1 MMLAKLNPLGIV
13 RAHYRSLR
21 NYQTDHLSI
30 GELAFHIGF
39 PAALTILHFCLST
52 DISEGVVGII
62 VSAAS
67 IVAGLML
74 NLLVLIYTL
83 VFNAKANPS
92 PAANIDD
99 FKRVSSESLST
110 IAFSIL
116 LCLLLVVASFL
127 ILARFSILSG
137 IGRFLTVYLGT
148 AVILCL
154 LMVLKRC
161 YAIVQLELK

>member
-1 MMLAKLNPLGIV
+1 MLSKLNPLGIV
-13 RAHYRSLR
+13 KAHYASLR
-21 NYQTDHLSI
+21 NYQTDTLAI
-30 GELAFHIGF
+30 GEL
-39 PAALTILHFCLST
+39 ILHFGLPASMAILHFRLVP

-83 VFNAKANPS
+83 VYNAKTNPN
-92 PAANIDD
+92 PVANIDD
-99 FKRVSSESLST
+99 FKKVSSEALST

-127 ILARFSILSG
+127 ILSRFPVLAG
-137 IGRFLTVYLGT
+137 VGRFVTVYLGV
-148 AVILCL
+148 AVVLCL
-154 LMVLKRC
+154 LIVLKRC

>member
-1 MMLAKLNPLGIV
+1 MLSKLNPISIV
-13 RAHYRSLR
+13 KAHYCSLR
-21 NYQTDHLSI
+21 DYQTDSLSL
-30 GELAFHIGF
+30 GEVLLHALLPMGL
-39 PAALTILHFCLST
+39 AALHFWLVS
-52 DISEGVVGII
+52 DISEGVVSII

-83 VFNAKANPS
+83 VYNAKTNPN
-92 PAANIDD
+92 PVANIDD
-99 FKRVSSESLST
+99 FKKVSSESLST

-127 ILARFSILSG
+127 ILSRFPVVAGL
-137 IGRFLTVYLGT
+137 GRFLTVYLGV
-148 AVILCL
+148 AVVLCL
-154 LMVLKRC
+154 LIVLKRC

>member
-1 MMLAKLNPLGIV
+1 MLSKMNPLGIV
-13 RAHYRSLR
+13 KAHYGSLR
-21 NYQTDHLSI
+21 NYQTNTLSAAEISLHL
-30 GELAFHIGF
+30 LLPAVL
-39 PAALTILHFCLST
+39 AALHFWLVP
-52 DISEGVVGII
+52 DISEGVVSII

-83 VFNAKANPS
+83 VYNAKTNPNPVS
-92 PAANIDD
+92 NIDD

-116 LCLLLVVASFL
+116 LCLLLVVASL
-127 ILARFSILSG
+127 LVLSRFATVAG
-137 IGRFLTVYLGT
+137 VGRFTTVYLGI

-154 LMVLKRC
+154 LIVLKRC

>member
-1 MMLAKLNPLGIV
+1 MLSKLNPLGIV
-13 RAHYRSLR
+13 KAHYCSLR
-21 NYQTDHLSI
+21 DYQTDKLSI
-30 GELAFHIGF
+30 SELVLHFGLPLSLAV
-39 PAALTILHFCLST
+39 LHFCLVPE
-52 DISEGVVGII
+52 ISEGVVGII

-83 VFNAKANPS
+83 VYNAKANPS
-92 PAANIDD
+92 PPANIDD
-99 FKRVSSESLST
+99 FKKVSSESLST

-116 LCLLLVVASFL
+116 LCLLLVVASFV
-127 ILARFSILSG
+127 ILSRFPIIAG
-137 IGRFLTVYLGT
+137 IGRFTTVFLGV

-154 LMVLKRC
+154 LIVLKRC